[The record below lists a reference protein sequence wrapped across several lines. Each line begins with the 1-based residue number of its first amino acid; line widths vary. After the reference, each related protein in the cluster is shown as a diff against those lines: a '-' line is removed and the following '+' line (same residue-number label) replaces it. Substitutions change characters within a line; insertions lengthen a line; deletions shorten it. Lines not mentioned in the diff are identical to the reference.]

1 LSSVYRIILLHYSF
15 KEIMHSINRRDLLK
29 LMSCVFALGG
39 ANPSEGI
46 CSLLSAPET
55 VAVDSDKVPAQPS
68 WLESAVFY
76 QVYPQSFFDSDADG
90 VGDLIG
96 LISKLDYIESLG
108 CNSIWLNPVFDSPF
122 GDAGYDVADFF
133 RVASRYGTND
143 DIHTL
148 TTEAHR
154 RGMRICLDLVAGHT
168 SVQHPWFRQ
177 SMKREPNKFS
187 DWYIWAPAE
196 ENVANSFSPPGGP
209 MPGHRSE
216 HYIANFF
223 SFQPALN
230 YGYFNPEPSKP
241 WQRSMHDP
249 VCRAVQENLRQ
260 VMKFWLQ
267 LGVDGFRVD
276 MASSLIRN
284 DPDGEGIRQL
294 WRENRS
300 WLHAHYPEAVL
311 ISEWGHPAASIPAG
325 FDIDFLLHFG
335 QRAYIDLVG
344 PTSTPDGTSRK
355 PDAFFERSG
364 NGDVTL
370 FVENYL
376 ANYEPTRAAGYIS
389 LPTGNHDFP
398 RPTRGRDER
407 DVRVLFATLFTMPGV
422 PFLYYGDEIGMRFI
436 EQAPEK
442 EGANR
447 AGLRAGTRTPM
458 QWSAATNA
466 GFSEAPAGDLY
477 LPIDP
482 NPNRPT
488 VEAQMSTPDSML
500 NFTRK
505 LLRMRRDTP
514 ALSNTG
520 YFTVLH
526 AERHSVPFVY
536 QRSLGTQRVIVAVNP
551 SSKSIELQLS
561 GIEATV
567 PLLAQDAVMVEGM
580 LRMGPVSFG
589 VFLRPFP

>member
-1 LSSVYRIILLHYSF
+1 
-15 KEIMHSINRRDLLK
+15 MHLINRRNLLK
-29 LMSCVFALGG
+29 RMPCLLASSCAKQLKAFAWPLP
-39 ANPSEGI
+39 A
-46 CSLLSAPET
+46 LET
-55 VAVDSDKVPAQPS
+55 LETDPGDGLAQPS
-68 WLESAVFY
+68 WLQSAVFY

-90 VGDLIG
+90 IGDLIG
-96 LISKLDYIESLG
+96 LISKLDYIRSLG
-108 CNSIWLNPVFDSPF
+108 CNSIWLNPVFESPF

-143 DIHTL
+143 DIRVLAIET
-148 TTEAHR
+148 HR
-154 RGMRICLDLVAGHT
+154 RGMRVCLDLVAGHT

-177 SMKREPNKFS
+177 SMEANANEFS
-187 DWYIWAPAE
+187 DWYIWMPADE
-196 ENVANSFSPPGGP
+196 AVANSFAAPGGFTSR
-209 MPGHRSE
+209 HRPE
-216 HYIANFF
+216 HYLSNFF

-230 YGYFNPEPSKP
+230 YGYFKPDPSKP

-267 LGVDGFRVD
+267 LGMDGFRVD
-276 MASSLIRN
+276 MASSIIRN

-294 WRENRS
+294 WKENRK

-335 QRAYIDLVG
+335 QPAYIDLVG
-344 PTSTPDGTSRK
+344 PGSKPDGPSRK

-364 NGDVTL
+364 NGDVTR
-370 FVENYL
+370 FVENYM
-376 ANYEPTRAAGYIS
+376 ANYMPTRGFGYVS

-398 RPTRGRDER
+398 RLTWGREER
-407 DVRVLFATLFTMPGV
+407 EVRVVFTMLLTMPGV
-422 PFLYYGDEIGMRFI
+422 PFLYYGDEIGMRFL

-447 AGLRAGTRTPM
+447 AGLRAGSRTPM
-458 QWSAATNA
+458 QWSTARNA

-482 NPNRPT
+482 DPDRPT
-488 VEAQMSTPDSML
+488 VEAQESTPDSML
-500 NFTRK
+500 NLTRK
-505 LLRMRRDTP
+505 LLQLRRDIP

-520 YFTVLH
+520 DFKVLY
-526 AERHSVPFVY
+526 AERCKVPFVY
-536 QRSLGTQRVIVAVNP
+536 ERSLGRQRVIVAVNP
-551 SSKSIELQLS
+551 SSKTSHVLLS
-561 GIEATV
+561 GIKANVALLVQEAKLTGGI
-567 PLLAQDAVMVEGM
+567 LEME
-580 LRMGPVSFG
+580 PVSFG
-589 VFLRPFP
+589 VFLTED